1 MSNCRSPVFK
11 MSQGKWSKA
20 TRSAEKAWK
29 AHVRAAMSLGTGA
42 HSKWLFLNW
51 ALMTCLAPRY
61 PYSFGPRCSHPSTRS
76 LLWCSLW
83 QLSNRALTK
92 ALPKDSPGPQSWREP
107 DVRAPRESK
116 GKDTGGQSRRL
127 QWRDAHTGVWLSD
140 RKQHGPLILILSTV
154 TTTSW

>member
-51 ALMTCLAPRY
+51 ALMTCPVPRY
-61 PYSFGPRCSHPSTRS
+61 PIVLVPGAHAPPQGAC
-76 LLWCSLW
+76 CDALW
-83 QLSNRALTK
+83 QLSNRTLTK
-92 ALPKDSPGPQSWREP
+92 ALPKDSPGPQS
-107 DVRAPRESK
+107 
-116 GKDTGGQSRRL
+116 
-127 QWRDAHTGVWLSD
+127 
-140 RKQHGPLILILSTV
+140 
-154 TTTSW
+154 